1 MKWLLLQNGGI
12 PIYLPTSSG
21 ADELLNRV
29 DEGLD
34 GLESPKVS
42 PSAMLICI
50 VMGRY
55 DGFSVAG

>member
-1 MKWLLLQNGGI
+1 MQWFLLQDSGI

-21 ADELLNRV
+21 ADKLLNRV

-34 GLESPKVS
+34 GLESSKGS

-50 VMGRY
+50 AMGRY